1 MYIIAVCDD
10 EEYFRLQEK
19 KLITAYMKK
28 SGYDFRI
35 DVFSS
40 GKKLLEQEAEGIRY
54 DVVFLDINME
64 ELDGMETAKAIRQ
77 ASPDVSIVFV
87 TAYITWAPEGYK
99 VGAVRYLLKEQRGL
113 EGTLYECLDAV
124 TDGMRRRQAKYEVDF
139 PQGKR
144 HILLDSVL
152 YVESRLHRVLFYV
165 MEDRIREYYKY
176 GRLDVVEQELRQYGF
191 IRVHQSF
198 LVNLKYV
205 KNVQRYT
212 VSLKDGLSVNISKR
226 YYKDVEKEYI
236 RKQGEL

>member
-1 MYIIAVCDD
+1 M
-10 EEYFRLQEK
+10 
-19 KLITAYMKK
+19 
-28 SGYDFRI
+28 
-35 DVFSS
+35 
-40 GKKLLEQEAEGIRY
+40 
-54 DVVFLDINME
+54 
-64 ELDGMETAKAIRQ
+64 
-77 ASPDVSIVFV
+77 
-87 TAYITWAPEGYK
+87 
-99 VGAVRYLLKEQRGL
+99 
-113 EGTLYECLDAV
+113 
-124 TDGMRRRQAKYEVDF
+124 
-139 PQGKR
+139 
-144 HILLDSVL
+144 
-152 YVESRLHRVLFYV
+152 